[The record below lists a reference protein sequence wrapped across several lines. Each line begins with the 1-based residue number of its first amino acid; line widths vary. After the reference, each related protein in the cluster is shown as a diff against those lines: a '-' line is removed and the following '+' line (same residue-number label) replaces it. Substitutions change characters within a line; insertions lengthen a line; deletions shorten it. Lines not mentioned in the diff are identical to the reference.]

1 MFRKIPFAILA
12 LAALPAAAVLPAAGQ
27 GLTLNGAG
35 ATFPFP
41 LYSKW
46 SQVYAAEK
54 GVQINYQSIGSGGGI
69 RQFVAKTVDF
79 GASDGPMTDEQIA
92 QAGGRVLHIPMVA
105 GAVVPV
111 YNLPGIGSVLN
122 FAPDVLAELFEPQIV
137 AMSPQAFTLSGIERV
152 GERSYAQS
160 WLVRSVEDTRGVV
173 GAGAGFR
180 PVRRTDV
187 PGA

>member
-1 MFRKIPFAILA
+1 MLFAVFPMRRHGRLLPRVDLA
-12 LAALPAAAVLPAAGQ
+12 NLPPLVGDVRIEEIRDA
-27 GLTLNGAG
+27 TLMRYVRTA
-35 ATFPFP
+35 
-41 LYSKW
+41 
-46 SQVYAAEK
+46 
-54 GVQINYQSIGSGGGI
+54 
-69 RQFVAKTVDF
+69 
-79 GASDGPMTDEQIA
+79 
-92 QAGGRVLHIPMVA
+92 RVLAFARPR
-105 GAVVPV
+105 
-111 YNLPGIGSVLN
+111 
-122 FAPDVLAELFEPQIV
+122 APDVLAELFEPQIV